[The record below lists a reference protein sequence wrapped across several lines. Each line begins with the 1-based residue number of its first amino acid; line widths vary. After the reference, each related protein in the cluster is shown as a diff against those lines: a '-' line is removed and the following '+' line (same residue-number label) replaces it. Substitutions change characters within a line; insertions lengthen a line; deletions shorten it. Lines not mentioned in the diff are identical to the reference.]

1 MVFVALFPRQRENL
15 KAPGPTLPGL
25 CQDPAASAGGVD
37 GAGATARHTGP
48 DDPPCAWQA
57 ERAPTSRPQ
66 DLWMLRFVA
75 KPLQMGFR
83 PVSRTQAQQIPR
95 HVALHKLGG
104 LRLTA
109 FLTSG
114 AETGEGDQLSLGA
127 SSPLESPPQLRPS
140 GTILRP
146 WSLQLRPPL
155 PGQISPGT
163 VLEKHR
169 WEGCFCSASGQPQ
182 RPLPRAVTRVYGFGS
197 DGRRPLKSRPLSH
210 ACLCS
215 PVGGPP
221 ASTPTPPPACLLYNL
236 KSLRLSG
243 SEAQMAGLFL

>member
-155 PGQISPGT
+155 PGQISPGSRRRRLPCAGPARVAGCRT
-163 VLEKHR
+163 PVPNTCAQPAPPEPARHSQPWRLHR
-169 WEGCFCSASGQPQ
+169 AGPGAAIEVRLQSTLLSPARGETHDNAW
-182 RPLPRAVTRVYGFGS
+182 S
-197 DGRRPLKSRPLSH
+197 DE
-210 ACLCS
+210 
-215 PVGGPP
+215 V
-221 ASTPTPPPACLLYNL
+221 
-236 KSLRLSG
+236 
-243 SEAQMAGLFL
+243 